1 MPKQPASIHS
11 LVTYLTDGFWRD
23 RGELPRHWVAGPSG
37 LITVDLSGLQADGK
51 ALARAAL
58 AAWESVADLH
68 FREVRKSPDLRFT
81 DSAARTATYA
91 EVGSDGRILWA
102 TVAVDRS
109 WLEEDGGQVGTYAY
123 QAYLHE
129 IGHALGLGHSGNYN
143 GSSGFH
149 QARFPSDS
157 WQTTVMSYFDQDE
170 NKSVAATKAYVTTPM
185 MADILAIQKL
195 YGKAHGGDTAGATTW
210 GNKVSLNFQ
219 AMTIWDEGGIDTLD
233 LTRNNANNQVNLQG
247 GTYSNVGAFNGRP
260 QIGNLGIA
268 QDTVIENATMGSGND
283 RVAGNKAANTILL
296 GAGDDSVD
304 GREGND
310 ILDGQEGSDT
320 LRGGDGNDRLTGGVG
335 ADSFVFGKGADTI
348 TDFEDRDTIVLDRA
362 LWGGSALSAQEVLN
376 YARVADGDIVF
387 DFGNGNTLRVE
398 NVSNVNG
405 LADDLAFL

>member
-1 MPKQPASIHS
+1 MPTRPSSVNA
-11 LVTYLTDGFWRD
+11 LADYLATGYWRD
-23 RGELPRHWVAGPSG
+23 TGQSPHRFSG
-37 LITVDLSGLQADGK
+37 HTITVDLTGLTNAGK

-58 AAWESVADLH
+58 DSWEAVADLQ
-68 FREVRKSPDLRFT
+68 FRERKSGADITFSDAGSDAQTEVRMRGNT
-81 DSAARTATYA
+81 TTSA
-91 EVGSDGRILWA
+91 EVKIGAAWLKDNGSTIG
-102 TVAVDRS
+102 S
-109 WLEEDGGQVGTYAY
+109 YGFHTYI
-123 QAYLHE
+123 HE

-143 GSSGFH
+143 GGASIR
-149 QARFPSDS
+149 QARFASDS

-283 RVAGNKAANTILL
+283 RVTGNKAANTILL

-320 LRGGDGNDRLTGGVG
+320 LRGGDGNDRLNGGVG
-335 ADSFVFGKGADTI
+335 ADSCVFGTGPDTI

-362 LWGGSALSAQEVLN
+362 LWGGYALSAQEVLN
-376 YARVADGDIVF
+376 YARVEGGNIVF

-398 NVSNVNG
+398 NVTNVNG
-405 LADDLAFL
+405 LADDLAFI